1 MLRLAVAAVLLIL
14 APAVHAA
21 NPVGICP
28 TAKTG
33 DHAPE
38 CSVAVICAVPT
49 QATDMVRTIVAAAQ
63 VWEPYATLTAGS
75 AVTPCPNGG
84 WSSLTA
90 QGIPT
95 FANLTPPVVP
105 PVVVPPP
112 AAPPTQAVSVIA
124 VDNPNA
130 AALFPNVPNPE
141 CFTLSN
147 GTQSV
152 TACVP
157 PKTP

>member
-1 MLRLAVAAVLLIL
+1 MKYLWIIVLLSWIPL
-14 APAVHAA
+14 THAA
-21 NPVGICP
+21 NPIGVCP

-33 DHAPE
+33 DHAPD

-49 QATDMVRTIVAAAQ
+49 QANDMVRTIVAAAQ

-75 AVTPCPNGG
+75 AVTPCPSGG
-84 WSSLTA
+84 WSSLAA

-112 AAPPTQAVSVIA
+112 TAPPQAVSVIA
-124 VDNPNA
+124 VDNPQA

-152 TACVP
+152 TACLP
-157 PKTP
+157 AKSAP

>member
-1 MLRLAVAAVLLIL
+1 MKYLWIIILLSWIPL
-14 APAVHAA
+14 THAA
-21 NPVGICP
+21 NTIGICP

-33 DHAPE
+33 DHAPD
-38 CSVAVICAVPT
+38 CSVAVICAIPT

-75 AVTPCPNGG
+75 AVTPCPSGG
-84 WSSLTA
+84 WSSLAA

-95 FANLTPPVVP
+95 FANLPVVPP

-112 AAPPTQAVSVIA
+112 TAPPTQSVSVIA
-124 VDNPNA
+124 VDLPNA
-130 AALFPNVPNPE
+130 AALFPNAPNPE

-152 TACVP
+152 TACL
-157 PKTP
+157 PK

>member
-1 MLRLAVAAVLLIL
+1 MKYLWIIILLSWIPL
-14 APAVHAA
+14 THAA
-21 NPVGICP
+21 NAVGICP

-38 CSVAVICAVPT
+38 CSVAVICAIPT
-49 QATDMVRTIVAAAQ
+49 LSTDMVRTIVAQAQ

-75 AVTPCPNGG
+75 AVTPCPSGG

-95 FANLTPPVVP
+95 FANL
-105 PVVVPPP
+105 VVPPP
-112 AAPPTQAVSVIA
+112 VVTPPPTAPPPTPPTSTQAVSVIA
-124 VDNPNA
+124 VDNPQA
-130 AALFPNVPNPE
+130 AALFPSVPNPE

-152 TACVP
+152 TACL
-157 PKTP
+157 PK

>member
-1 MLRLAVAAVLLIL
+1 MKYLLLLVMLSWIPLT
-14 APAVHAA
+14 HAA
-21 NPVGICP
+21 NTIGICP

-49 QATDMVRTIVAAAQ
+49 QANDMVRTIVAQAQ

-75 AVTPCPNGG
+75 AMTPYPNGG
-84 WSSLTA
+84 WSSLSA

-95 FANLTPPVVP
+95 FANLTPPVV
-105 PVVVPPP
+105 VPPP
-112 AAPPTQAVSVIA
+112 VPPPTPPPTSTQAVTVTA
-124 VDNPNA
+124 VDLPA
-130 AALFPNVPNPE
+130 ATAMFPKVPNPE

-152 TACVP
+152 TACL
-157 PKTP
+157 PK